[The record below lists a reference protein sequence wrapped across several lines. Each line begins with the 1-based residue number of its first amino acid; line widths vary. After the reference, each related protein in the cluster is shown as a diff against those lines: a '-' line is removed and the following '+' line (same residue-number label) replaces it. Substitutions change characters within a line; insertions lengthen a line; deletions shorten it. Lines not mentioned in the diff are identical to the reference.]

1 VSGFTAILRKELTL
15 LSRDLHGLAV
25 LFAMPVVFILVMSL
39 AMQNEFAS
47 RSAIAI
53 DVWVVDSDGGA
64 RAKLALA
71 KLSEHSVYRLR
82 KLVDHPSLDVLR
94 ARIAADEGQFLLH
107 IPEGYFARFEG
118 QLEGDAPAPQGDP
131 IQILAA
137 PSVRQPMARL
147 LEGAV
152 REAVATVRLQEFIRE
167 LREELGDASDP
178 QSVARERQEIIA
190 ADAIE
195 LTHLY
200 RGAAR
205 ETTPSSVQQNVPAWL
220 VFSMFFV
227 AIPLSTTFITERE
240 HGTLMRLRS
249 MNVSVPLLFAGKL
262 VPYALINQIQV
273 ASMLAVGV
281 FVVPLLGGEALQLGS
296 SPGGLVLMATAVSFG
311 AIGYALLI
319 SVVART
325 TEQATV
331 LGGAGSILLG
341 AIGGIMV
348 PKFLMPEAMQT
359 FTWLSPMAWGLEGFL
374 DVLLRQG
381 HARDVLPEAAAMGAF
396 GLAALL
402 VAVELFR
409 RRAD

>member
-1 VSGFTAILRKELTL
+1 MRGWSAILRKELTL
-15 LSRDLHGLAV
+15 LSRDVHGLAV

-47 RSAIAI
+47 RSALAI
-53 DVWVVDSDGGA
+53 DVLVVDADGGE

-71 KLSEHSVYRLR
+71 KLAEHSVYRLTEPP
-82 KLVDHPSLDVLR
+82 DGTALDALR
-94 ARIAADEGQFLLH
+94 ARIAADDGQFL
-107 IPEGYFARFEG
+107 IYVPAGYFARFDA
-118 QLEGDAPAPQGDP
+118 QLAVNEPVPQGEP

-137 PSVRQPMARL
+137 PSVRLPMARL

-152 REAVATVRLQEFIRE
+152 REAVATVRLQQFIRE
-167 LREELGDASDP
+167 LREELGDASDAA
-178 QSVARERQEIIA
+178 SVAREREQVVA
-190 ADAIE
+190 ADAIQ
-195 LTHLY
+195 LTHLF
-200 RGAAR
+200 RGATR
-205 ETTPSSVQQNVPAWL
+205 EVTPSSVQQNVPAWL

-227 AIPLSTTFITERE
+227 AIPLSTTFITERQ
-240 HGTLMRLRS
+240 HGTLLRLRS
-249 MNVSVPLLFAGKL
+249 MDVSVLLLFAGKL
-262 VPYALINQIQV
+262 VPYALINQVQV
-273 ASMLAVGV
+273 AAMLLVGRYL
-281 FVVPLLGGEALQLGS
+281 VPLLGGEPLELGG
-296 SPGGLVLMATAVSFG
+296 SPGGLALMAAAISFG

-359 FTWLSPMAWGLEGFL
+359 FSWVSPMAWGLEGFL

-381 HARDVLPEAAAMGAF
+381 SARDVLPEAAALGAF

-402 VAVELFR
+402 VAAELFR
-409 RRAD
+409 RRGD

>member
-1 VSGFTAILRKELTL
+1 MLRKELTL
-15 LSRDLHGLAV
+15 LSRDVHGLAV

-47 RSAIAI
+47 RSALAI
-53 DVWVVDSDGGA
+53 DVLLVDADGGERA
-64 RAKLALA
+64 RLALA
-71 KLSEHSVYRLR
+71 KLAERDVYRLTPATPG
-82 KLVDHPSLDVLR
+82 VSLDALR
-94 ARIAADEGQFLLH
+94 ARIAADDGQFLIY
-107 IPEGYFARFEG
+107 IPKDYFARFDD
-118 QLEGDAPAPQGDP
+118 QLDAGAPAPKGDP
-131 IQILAA
+131 IRILAA

-152 REAVATVRLQEFIRE
+152 REAVATVRLQQFIRE
-167 LREELGDASDP
+167 LREELGEASDAA
-178 QSVARERQEIIA
+178 SVAREREEVVA

-195 LTHLY
+195 LTHLF
-200 RGAAR
+200 RGGAAR
-205 ETTPSSVQQNVPAWL
+205 EITPSSVQQNVPAWL

-227 AIPLSTTFITERE
+227 AIPLSTTFIAERQQ
-240 HGTLMRLRS
+240 GTLMRLRS
-249 MNVSVPLLFAGKL
+249 MDVPVPLLFAGKL

-273 ASMLAVGV
+273 GAMLLVGV
-281 FVVPLLGGEALQLGS
+281 YLVPLLGGEALSLGH
-296 SPGGLVLMATAVSFG
+296 SPGGLALMAGAVSFG

-319 SVVART
+319 AVVART

-341 AIGGIMV
+341 AVGGIMV

-359 FTWLSPMAWGLEGFL
+359 FSWVSPMAWGLEGFL

-381 HARDVLPEAAAMGAF
+381 TARDVLPEAAAMGAF

-402 VAVELFR
+402 AAAELFR

>member
-1 VSGFTAILRKELTL
+1 MRGWSAILRKELTL
-15 LSRDLHGLAV
+15 LSRDVHGLAV

-47 RSAIAI
+47 RSAVGIG
-53 DVWVVDSDGGA
+53 VLLVDADGGERA
-64 RAKLALA
+64 RLALA
-71 KLSEHSVYRLR
+71 KLAEHSVYRLTPAPAD
-82 KLVDHPSLDVLR
+82 VGLDALR
-94 ARIAADEGQFLLH
+94 ARIAADDGQFLIY
-107 IPEGYFARFEG
+107 IPKGYFARFDD
-118 QLEGDAPAPQGDP
+118 QLDTAAPAPQGDP

-137 PSVRQPMARL
+137 PSVRRPMARL
-147 LEGAV
+147 LEGAL
-152 REAVATVRLQEFIRE
+152 REAVATVRLQQFIRE
-167 LREELGDASDP
+167 LREELGDASDA
-178 QSVARERQEIIA
+178 QSVAREREQIVA
-190 ADAIE
+190 ADAIA
-195 LTHLY
+195 LTHLF
-200 RGAAR
+200 RGAAP

-227 AIPLSTTFITERE
+227 AIPLSTTFITERQ

-249 MNVSVPLLFAGKL
+249 MDVSVLLLFAGKL
-262 VPYALINQIQV
+262 LPYALINLIQV
-273 ASMLAVGV
+273 ASMLLVGV
-281 FVVPLLGGEALQLGS
+281 YLVPLLGGEALALGD
-296 SPGGLVLMATAVSFG
+296 SPVGLALMAGAVSFG

-348 PKFLMPEAMQT
+348 PRFLMPETMQS
-359 FTWLSPMAWGLEGFL
+359 FSWVSPMAWGLEGFL

-381 HARDVLPEAAAMGAF
+381 SARDVLPEAAAMGAF

-402 VAVELFR
+402 AAAALFR
-409 RRAD
+409 RRTD

>member
-1 VSGFTAILRKELTL
+1 VRSWSAILRKELTL

-47 RSAIAI
+47 RSALAI
-53 DVWVVDSDGGA
+53 DVLLVDADGGE
-64 RAKLALA
+64 RAQLALA
-71 KLSEHSVYRLR
+71 KLAEHSVYHLTSASPGAG
-82 KLVDHPSLDVLR
+82 LGELR
-94 ARIAADEGQFLLH
+94 ARIAADDGQFLIY
-107 IPEGYFARFEG
+107 IPKDYFARFDD
-118 QLEGDAPAPQGDP
+118 QLEAGAPLPQGDP
-131 IQILAA
+131 IQIFAA

-152 REAVATVRLQEFIRE
+152 REAVATVRLQQFIRE
-167 LREELGDASDP
+167 LREELGDASDAR
-178 QSVARERQEIIA
+178 SVAREREQIVA
-190 ADAIE
+190 ADAIQ
-195 LTHLY
+195 LTHLF
-200 RGAAR
+200 RGKSR

-227 AIPLSTTFITERE
+227 AIPLSTTFIIERQQ
-240 HGTLMRLRS
+240 GTLLRLRS
-249 MNVSVPLLFAGKL
+249 MDVSVPLLFAGKL
-262 VPYALINQIQV
+262 VPYAVINQIQV
-273 ASMLAVGV
+273 ASMLLVGV
-281 FVVPLLGGEALQLGS
+281 YLVPLLGGEALSLGH
-296 SPGGLVLMATAVSFG
+296 SPGGLALMAGAVSFG

-319 SVVART
+319 AVVART

-341 AIGGIMV
+341 AVGGIMV
-348 PKFLMPEAMQT
+348 PKFLMPEAMQS
-359 FTWLSPMAWGLEGFL
+359 FSWVSPMAWGLEGFL

-381 HARDVLPEAAAMGAF
+381 SARDVLPEAAAIGAF

-402 VAVELFR
+402 VAAELFR